1 MSNNSTIVSSLYKSR
16 NTILSQ
22 LKVRGYDTSNYE
34 NFNIGEVHIIYNSK
48 QMDMLVSNDDE
59 HKVYIKYHIAK
70 KLTPNHVHNTINDLF
85 EIEGILNK
93 ETDQIIFVIKDE
105 PTETLVELVN
115 HIYHSEGIF
124 ITIFNI
130 KRLQFNI
137 LEHSLVPKHTILTPL
152 EEEKMMVSYNIQ
164 DKTQIPTISRFD
176 PVAMVIGLKP
186 GQICKITRP
195 SKTAI
200 EGVFYRVCV

>member
-16 NTILSQ
+16 NTILEQ
-22 LKVRGYDTSNYE
+22 LKERGYDVSNYE
-34 NFNIGEVHIIYNSK
+34 DFNINEVHVIYNSK
-48 QMDMLVSNDDE
+48 QMDMLVSNE
-59 HKVYIKYHIAK
+59 EGHKVYIKYHIEK

-85 EIEGILNK
+85 EIENILNK

-105 PTETLVELVN
+105 PTETLVDLMS
-115 HIYHSEGIF
+115 HLYHSENVF
-124 ITIFNI
+124 ISIFNI

-137 LEHSLVPKHTILTPL
+137 LKHSLVPKHTILTPL
-152 EEEKMMVSYNIQ
+152 EEQKMMEFYNIS

-176 PVAMVIGLKP
+176 PVAMIIGLKP
-186 GQICKITRP
+186 TQICKIVRP